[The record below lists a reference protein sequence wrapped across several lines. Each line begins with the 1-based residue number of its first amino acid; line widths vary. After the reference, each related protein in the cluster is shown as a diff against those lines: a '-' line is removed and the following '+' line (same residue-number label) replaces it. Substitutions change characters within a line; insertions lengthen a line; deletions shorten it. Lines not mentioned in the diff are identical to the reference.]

1 LEGSEEIGRRGG
13 VVLGRPHRQMARGTA
28 GQMAQPDKDIMST
41 KPRVSIVMGSDSDL
55 DTMREA
61 AKILEEFGIE
71 YEIDVSSAHRSPERT
86 SAYARKAAGRGI
98 RVIIAGAGGAAH
110 LAGVMAA
117 HTSLPV
123 IGVPIPS
130 TSLHGMDSL
139 LATVQMP
146 AGIPVATVAIGKPG
160 AANAGI
166 LAAQI
171 LALSSDTLGRKLAA
185 YKEKLVHSVEE
196 KSRKLKITLGT

>member
-1 LEGSEEIGRRGG
+1 VS
-13 VVLGRPHRQMARGTA
+13 
-28 GQMAQPDKDIMST
+28 
-41 KPRVSIVMGSDSDL
+41 KPQVSIVMGSDSDL
-55 DTMREA
+55 DIMREA
-61 AKILEEFGIE
+61 AKSLESFGVG
-71 YEIDVSSAHRSPERT
+71 YEIDVTSAHRSPDRT
-86 SAYARKAAGRGI
+86 AEYARKAAERGI

-110 LAGVMAA
+110 LAGVIAA

-130 TSLHGMDSL
+130 TSLAGMDSL

-160 AANAGI
+160 ATNAGI

-171 LALSSDTLGRKLAA
+171 LALSSASVARKMKEHKENLANG
-185 YKEKLVHSVEE
+185 VEE
-196 KSRKLKITLGT
+196 KSRKLKMTLGM